1 MEQTQYLE
9 ITSSRRNRK
18 EHPLPAQFEIPL
30 SQSGQKLA
38 IEALDPVSISCSDVQ
53 WLGNTFNARQSA
65 LNPMELVVEL
75 EDVTLTGSGTE
86 IIGNSSSPLTL
97 IVNTTTTLTT
107 SGRGSMHTIEN
118 YYRGAVAALG
128 DGRLA
133 SSDRSRII
141 EYVYLGDDQAKMV
154 FESTFTNALKPGL
167 TLFYIVDPTA
177 LDAPAYKTPYFFV
190 PTSPSI
196 SNAYN
201 KYNLYNQTRC
211 QSRPINSYDRVTHL
225 VGVDTNG
232 STSSTPSSGPI
243 TSWTARDRYS
253 IRRRDPDVCITALG
267 GSITTTKPSFRSFN
281 LKPSDAATI
290 GDPLKLAGSFLEVQ
304 QNKELGFLIFQG
316 GGDLTTTVQLGIA
329 SNPADGY
336 YNGGIIRVLSGGAQG
351 QLATIET
358 YNGTTKIAK
367 LVTGFSVAVA
377 AGDTYD
383 LSLPQQAR
391 RITKYVDYQSN
402 AVGGTTTTLNFP
414 VVNTSN
420 NNHPFY
426 INNYYNDL
434 YIDVPTRGGIRLIT
448 NYTVTLDNVT
458 GTPTLAV
465 ITIDPTEPAFIGAIQ
480 NGDAFTIT
488 SGVVSGGL
496 DQFTYSISS
505 QPAYIL
511 PYTYDNLYPF
521 INAQSQIANAQQWYE
536 LELINLILPNQ
547 VLDSGFG
554 SLISFYQYVYVEI
567 ENSNGSGTSGS
578 NNIISNNSNA
588 VGMTFRATI
597 DDVPNPV
604 NSTFIKIDG
613 DGMTQ
618 TVRFDPQDNLKFS
631 VYLGT
636 GSNPNEK
643 ELFKVLP
650 KEHFSPCPPNPLIQ
664 ISAMFS
670 VKKVVLKKDV
680 LAQNAR

>member
-1 MEQTQYLE
+1 
-9 ITSSRRNRK
+9 
-18 EHPLPAQFEIPL
+18 
-30 SQSGQKLA
+30 
-38 IEALDPVSISCSDVQ
+38 V
-53 WLGNTFNARQSA
+53 
-65 LNPMELVVEL
+65 
-75 EDVTLTGSGTE
+75 
-86 IIGNSSSPLTL
+86 
-97 IVNTTTTLTT
+97 
-107 SGRGSMHTIEN
+107 
-118 YYRGAVAALG
+118 G
-128 DGRLA
+128 DGTVA
-133 SSDRSRII
+133 TTDRRRII
-141 EYVYLGDDQAKMV
+141 EYVYLGNDQAKMV
-154 FESTFTNALKPGL
+154 FESPFSGTLTPGTTN
-167 TLFYIVDPTA
+167 FFIVDPTD
-177 LDAPAYKTPYFFV
+177 LDDNAYKTPYFFV

-201 KYNLYNQTRC
+201 KYNLYNQNRC
-211 QSRPINSYDRVTHL
+211 QSRPINSYDRITHL
-225 VGVDTNG
+225 AGIDTSG
-232 STSSTPSSGPI
+232 SRLQTQTTGPI
-243 TSWTARDRYS
+243 NTWQLGDRYS
-253 IRRRDPDVCITALG
+253 IRRRDPDVCITNLD
-267 GSITTTKPSFRSFN
+267 GSTKTTFRSFN
-281 LKPSDAATI
+281 LTVADAAII
-290 GDPLKLAGSFLEVQ
+290 GDPLNLAGSFLEVQ
-304 QNKELGFLIFQG
+304 QNQDVATLQFQA
-316 GGDLTTTVQLGIA
+316 GGDLVTTVQLDTL
-329 SNPADGY
+329 SNTADGY
-336 YNGGIIRVLSGGAQG
+336 YNGGIIRVLSGNAEG

-358 YNGTTKIAK
+358 YIGGTTNIAK
-367 LVTGFSVAVA
+367 LVTGFTGAVA
-377 AGDTYD
+377 AADTYN

-414 VVNTSN
+414 VVNTSKR
-420 NNHPFY
+420 NHPFY
-426 INNYYNDL
+426 TNNYYNDL
-434 YIDVPTRGGIRLIT
+434 YINVPTKGIRLIT
-448 NYTVTLDNVT
+448 NYTVTVDNLT
-458 GTPTLAV
+458 GRPTLAV
-465 ITIDPTEPAFIGAIQ
+465 ITIDPLGPPFTAAIQ
-480 NGDAFTIT
+480 NGDAFSIT

-496 DQFTYSISS
+496 DQFTYSISN

-547 VLDSGFG
+547 ILDCGFG
-554 SLISFYQYVYVEI
+554 GLISFYQYVYVEI

-597 DDVPNPV
+597 DDVSNPV

-650 KEHFSPCPPNPLIQ
+650 KEHFSPCPPNQLIQ

-670 VKKVVLKKDV
+670 IKKVVLKKDV

>member
-38 IEALDPVSISCSDVQ
+38 IEALDPVSIACSDVQ
-53 WLGNTFNARQSA
+53 WIGNTFNATQSA
-65 LNPMELVVEL
+65 GDPMELIVEL
-75 EDVTLTGSGTE
+75 EDVTIAGSGTE
-86 IIGNSSSPLTL
+86 IIGNSSSTVTL
-97 IVNTTTTLTT
+97 IVNTTGAGT
-107 SGRGSMHTIEN
+107 SGRGAMHTIEN
-118 YYRGAVAALG
+118 YYRGAVAGVG
-128 DGRLA
+128 DGKA
-133 SSDRSRII
+133 ATTDRRRIT
-141 EYVYLGDDQAKMV
+141 EYLYLGDDQAKMV
-154 FESTFTNALKPGL
+154 FESPFSTTLTPGVTTF
-167 TLFYIVDPTA
+167 FIVDPTA
-177 LDAPAYKTPYFFV
+177 LDATAYKTPYFFV

-243 TSWTARDRYS
+243 TSWTAEDRYS
-253 IRRRDPDVCITALG
+253 IRRRDPDVCITALN

-281 LKPSDAATI
+281 LNLADAATI

-304 QNKELGFLIFQG
+304 QNQDVGGLQFQG
-316 GGDLTTTVQLGIA
+316 GGDLITTVQLRAG

-351 QLATIET
+351 QLATIQT

-367 LVTGFSVAVA
+367 LVIGFSVAVA
-377 AGDTYD
+377 AGNTYD

-391 RITKYVDYQSN
+391 RITKYVDYQSL
-402 AVGGTTTTLNFP
+402 ALGGTTTTLNLP

-420 NNHPFY
+420 RNHPFY
-426 INNYYNDL
+426 TNNYYNDL

-448 NYTVTLDNVT
+448 NYNVTVNNVT

-465 ITIDPTEPAFIGAIQ
+465 ITIDPTGPAFTAAIQ

-496 DQFTYSISS
+496 DQFTYSIST